1 MKIDLCCFSGFKI
14 YPGPSRTLVKGDGK
28 SYKFLS
34 PRTHKAHL
42 LERNPRNICWT
53 VLCRRLG

>member
-14 YPGPSRTLVKGDGK
+14 HPGPGRTLGDDK

-34 PRTHKAHL
+34 RRTHKSHL
-42 LERNPRNICWT
+42 LERKPRNITWT
-53 VLCRRLG
+53 VLCRRWG